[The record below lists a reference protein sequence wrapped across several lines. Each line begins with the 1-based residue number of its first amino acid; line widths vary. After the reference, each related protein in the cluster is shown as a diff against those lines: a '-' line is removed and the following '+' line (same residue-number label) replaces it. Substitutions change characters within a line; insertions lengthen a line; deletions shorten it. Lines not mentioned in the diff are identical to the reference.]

1 MYSVKNTLL
10 FCIIITLFNCA
21 LYSQDSLE
29 EKKVLEVES
38 SILDSSSSTNTK
50 IDLLPSVPSVPS
62 DSSGNISPSTLSD
75 SLTADSVLIVEK
87 RRLLKDFSKD
97 KFIKKV
103 KEIKLKDLKEYI
115 KNPKNRKTV
124 IGLGIVTSVPIIYL
138 FTRDKKVQK
147 SKIGTPPEW
156 PVY

>member
-1 MYSVKNTLL
+1 M
-10 FCIIITLFNCA
+10 
-21 LYSQDSLE
+21 DSP
-29 EKKVLEVES
+29 
-38 SILDSSSSTNTK
+38 SSTNTK
-50 IDLLPSVPSVPS
+50 IDLLPSVPSMPS

-97 KFIKKV
+97 KFIKKI

-115 KNPKNRKTV
+115 KNPKNRKAV
-124 IGLGIVTSVPIIYL
+124 IGLGIVTSLPIIYL
-138 FTRDKKVQK
+138 FTKDKKVQK